1 MNTIDLHIVRYYLSK
16 SFGEMYSSDWIVTHL
31 IINDV
36 SYEIAFVY
44 LAELEQLVRWIKS
57 IRTKKTVKNIFDF
70 VDPNVRFEYVDA
82 KSVALILVFDA
93 SESCYLLS
101 MEMLEN
107 LIISIE
113 KQLEC
118 FPCRCLHRHEIFD

>member
-1 MNTIDLHIVRYYLSK
+1 
-16 SFGEMYSSDWIVTHL
+16 MYSSDWIVTHL